1 MDKVW
6 RAVVHAPIGVFAAWI
21 ISKDP
26 TLGFTISLTFIAY
39 EIAQDWRIGDRSF
52 KDILGFLIGLS
63 IGAILF
69 FAL

>member
-1 MDKVW
+1 MNKVW
-6 RAVVHAPIGVFAAWI
+6 RAGIHAPVGVFAAWVI
-21 ISKDP
+21 QHSP
-26 TLGFTISLTFIAY
+26 TLGFTIAITFIAY

-63 IGAILF
+63 IGALVF